1 MIPAIIH
8 RMIVAAVDWNA
19 VEAIATSAGAL
30 LTAVAVM
37 VTVVTLLFERRGR
50 RADMNRLEAQRE
62 DAEAGQAS
70 LIVGSVA
77 ATTGAGTAVVTLINY
92 SRRPVFDVQVS
103 LVLNGRPVVLGD
115 GRSTVAPVELILGPD
130 ERRELTLNAPFGEE
144 PLVAARTELRDSMG
158 LRWRRDNNGRPQRLL
173 DD

>member
-1 MIPAIIH
+1 MIPAIIQ
-8 RMIVAAVDWNA
+8 RMIVAADWNA
-19 VEAIATSAGAL
+19 VEAIASSAGAL
-30 LTAVAVM
+30 LTAVALV

-50 RADMNRLEAQRE
+50 RADVNRLEAQRE

-70 LIVGSVA
+70 LIVGRVA
-77 ATTGAGTAVVTLINY
+77 ATTGAGTAVVTLINF

-103 LVLNGRPVVLGD
+103 LTLNGRPVVLAD
-115 GRSTVAPVELILGPD
+115 GRSTVVPVELILGPD
-130 ERRELTLNAPFGEE
+130 ERREITLNAPYGEE
-144 PLVAARTELRDSMG
+144 TLVAARTELRDSMG